1 MNYYSLTKK
10 KFIALIVVL
19 MLPIVS
25 CSILTQPF
33 ASPQTSQ
40 PPVVSI
46 DNLKQHVVYF
56 SETVYPRSYD
66 QEKNIN
72 LAADYIKKHFEQNST
87 RVHEQ
92 TFVVRGKTYRNI
104 IARFGPE
111 NGIPI
116 IVGAHYDSY
125 GNPAAAPEDSD
136 YSPHSHTPGADD
148 NASGIA
154 GLLELARLLKET
166 PPTHPIEL
174 IAYTLEEPPFFRTAQ
189 MGSAV
194 HANALKNEKRQIE
207 LMIALE
213 MIGYFK
219 DEPGSQTYPVKFLS
233 RLYPDTGNFIA
244 VIGRLK
250 ERKQTR
256 KVKALM
262 MGATDLPVQSINAP
276 NVIEGLDF
284 SDHRNY
290 WQAGFPAIMI
300 TDTAFLRNHNYHTA
314 EDTVESL
321 DYERM
326 AKVVQGTFAI
336 IQNYK

>member
-1 MNYYSLTKK
+1 
-10 KFIALIVVL
+10 
-19 MLPIVS
+19 MLPLTS

-33 ASPQTSQ
+33 VSPHSSQ
-40 PPVVSI
+40 PPAVSI
-46 DNLKQHVVYF
+46 DKLKQHVIYF
-56 SETVYPRSYD
+56 SSTVYPRSYD
-66 QEKNIN
+66 QKKNIN
-72 LAADYIKKHFEQNST
+72 EAADYIKKYFEQNST
-87 RVHEQ
+87 RVSEQ
-92 TFVVRGKTYRNI
+92 TFTVGEKSYRNI

-111 NGIPI
+111 NGMPI

-125 GNPAAAPEDSD
+125 GNPAIAPEDTG
-136 YSPHSHTPGADD
+136 YSLDSHTPGADD
-148 NASGIA
+148 NASGVA

-166 PPTHPIEL
+166 PPTRPIEL

-194 HANALKNEKRQIE
+194 HANTLKSEKRTIE
-207 LMIALE
+207 LMISLE

-233 RLYPDTGNFIA
+233 KLYPDTGNFIA

-314 EDTVESL
+314 EDTADSL
-321 DYERM
+321 DYEKM
-326 AKVVQGTFAI
+326 AKVIQGTFAI

>member
-1 MNYYSLTKK
+1 M
-10 KFIALIVVL
+10 
-19 MLPIVS
+19 
-25 CSILTQPF
+25 LTQPF
-33 ASPQTSQ
+33 VSPQASH
-40 PPVVSI
+40 PPAVNV
-46 DNLKQHVVYF
+46 DHLKQHVTYF

-87 RVHEQ
+87 HVSEQ
-92 TFVVRGKTYRNI
+92 TFTVQGKTYRNI

-111 NGIPI
+111 NGKPI
-116 IVGAHYDSY
+116 IIGAHYDSY
-125 GNPAAAPEDSD
+125 GNTATAPDD
-136 YSPHSHTPGADD
+136 TGYSLYSHTPGADD
-148 NASGIA
+148 NASGVA

-166 PPTHPIEL
+166 PPTRSIEL
-174 IAYTLEEPPFFRTAQ
+174 VAYTLEEPPFFRTAQ

-194 HANALKNEKRQIE
+194 HAHSLIIENRQIE
-207 LMIALE
+207 LMISLE

-244 VIGRLK
+244 VIGRLA

-276 NVIEGLDF
+276 QIIEGLDF

-290 WQAGFPAIMI
+290 WQTGFPALMI

-314 EDTVESL
+314 EDNADSL
-321 DYERM
+321 DYKRM
-326 AKVVQGTFAI
+326 AKVVQGTFAVL
-336 IQNYK
+336 QHYE